1 MASQVDLIGVD
12 SCEPGNGPIADLR
25 GRLSF
30 FPATP
35 MNTMMNSGSD
45 SNDAARLDAM
55 SLGILREKESA
66 EFVDYVFIA
75 DVWGDDPRGKGR
87 LMLTG
92 QQRGLFR
99 VDKASSRATLLK
111 PMVGDE
117 GGRRFERAA
126 HKVTSERLRT
136 GSFPEA
142 AQYASG

>member
-1 MASQVDLIGVD
+1 
-12 SCEPGNGPIADLR
+12 
-25 GRLSF
+25 
-30 FPATP
+30 
-35 MNTMMNSGSD
+35 MNSSPD
-45 SNDAARLDAM
+45 SNNALRLDAM
-55 SLGILREKESA
+55 SLGILREKETA

-75 DVWGDDPRGKGR
+75 DVWGEDPRGKGR

-99 VDKASSRATLLK
+99 VDKASSRATLLR

-117 GGRRFERAA
+117 GGRRFEKAA

-142 AQYASG
+142 SQYASG